1 MIRES
6 VTIQDYERIAKE
18 NEYFIWNFIM
28 RENNYPLEIFSF
40 FEDNDERHTLRDVL
54 SYIDIPYFE
63 SYIDKDSVDF
73 LMNLE
78 ISPYHLWRKDAH
90 GKSIFYPL
98 FVGFNKRK
106 KINSTLDTG
115 SCYCKEGLIDLIFQN
130 LILSNRLVLIQN
142 WI

>member
-28 RENNYPLEIFSF
+28 RETDYPLEIFSF
-40 FEDNDERHTLRDVL
+40 FEDNEIRHTLRDVL

-78 ISPYHLWRKDAH
+78 ISPYKLWSKS
-90 GKSIFYPL
+90 GSGESIFYPL
-98 FVGFNKRK
+98 FVGFNKRR
-106 KINSTLDTG
+106 KINSTQDEKG
-115 SCYCKEGLIDLIFQN
+115 CYCKDGLIDLIFQLN
-130 LILSNRLVLIQN
+130 PKFILNAKLD
-142 WI
+142 